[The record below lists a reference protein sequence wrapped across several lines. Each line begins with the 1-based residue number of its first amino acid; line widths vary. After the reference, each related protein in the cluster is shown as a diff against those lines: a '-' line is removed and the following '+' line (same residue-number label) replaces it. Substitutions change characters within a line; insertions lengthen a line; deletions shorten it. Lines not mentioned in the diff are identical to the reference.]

1 MLKVPGL
8 EPIDYLIIGHI
19 TQDIT
24 PEGTRL
30 GGTASFS
37 GLTALALGARVGVV
51 TAWGEETGVELLE
64 GLAIVNQKCERSST
78 FENVYT
84 PDGRLQTLHHIA
96 PNLDYYHIPEVWRKA
111 PIVHLAPV
119 IQEINPNIVRYFPD
133 SQIYVTPQGWLRG
146 WDHQGGL
153 HRDEWPEA
161 RYILRQT
168 SAVVISQEDVEND
181 PSIIEMMA
189 EAAPILVVT
198 QAADGATLYTEGE
211 VHQFPA
217 PQVEVQDPT
226 GAGDIFAAAFFLQLS
241 YQGDP
246 REAVLFANQLAAN
259 SVTRQGLSSVPTE
272 EILYNQIE
280 KSASPFDSI

>member
-24 PEGTRL
+24 PEGPRV
-30 GGTASFS
+30 GGAASFS

-51 TAWGEETGVELLE
+51 TAWGEETGLTLLE
-64 GLAIVNQKCERSST
+64 GLTIVNHKSEHSTT
-78 FENVYT
+78 FENIYT
-84 PDGRLQTLHHIA
+84 PDGRVQTLHHLA
-96 PNLDYYHIPEVWRKA
+96 PSLDYYHIPEVWRTA

-133 SQIYVTPQGWLRG
+133 SQVYITPQGWLRS
-146 WDHQGGL
+146 WDHQGRV
-153 HRDEWPEA
+153 HWDEC
-161 RYILRQT
+161 
-168 SAVVISQEDVEND
+168 SAVVISEEDVQD
-181 PSIIEMMA
+181 DLSTIEMMA

-198 QAADGATLYTEGE
+198 QGADGATLYTEGE

-217 PQVEVQDPT
+217 PQVEIQDPT
-226 GAGDIFAAAFFLQLS
+226 GAGDIFAAAFFLQLTTH
-241 YQGDP
+241 GDP
-246 REAVLFANQLAAN
+246 REAVRFANQLAAD
-259 SVTRQGLSSVPTE
+259 SVTRQGLSAVPTE

-280 KSASPFDSI
+280 KSPSPFDSI

>member
-24 PEGTRL
+24 PEGPRV
-30 GGTASFS
+30 GGTVSFS
-37 GLTALALGARVGVV
+37 GLTAQVLGARVGVV
-51 TAWGEETGVELLE
+51 TTWGEESGGELLE

-78 FENVYT
+78 FENIYT
-84 PDGRLQTLHHIA
+84 PAGRVQTLHHLA
-96 PNLDYYHIPEVWRKA
+96 PSLDYYHIPEVWRNA
-111 PIVHLAPV
+111 PNVHLAPV

-133 SQIYVTPQGWLRG
+133 SQVYLTPQGWLRG
-146 WDHQGGL
+146 WDHQG
-153 HRDEWPEA
+153 RVYPDEWPEA

-168 SAVVISQEDVEND
+168 SAVVISDADVQD
-181 PSIIEMMA
+181 DFSTIEMMA

-217 PQVEVQDPT
+217 PRAEVQDST

-241 YQGDP
+241 THGDP
-246 REAVLFANQLAAN
+246 REAVRFANQLAAD
-259 SVTRQGLSSVPTE
+259 SVTRPGLSGVPTE
-272 EILYNQIE
+272 DILYTQIE
-280 KSASPFDSI
+280 KFTSPSNSI